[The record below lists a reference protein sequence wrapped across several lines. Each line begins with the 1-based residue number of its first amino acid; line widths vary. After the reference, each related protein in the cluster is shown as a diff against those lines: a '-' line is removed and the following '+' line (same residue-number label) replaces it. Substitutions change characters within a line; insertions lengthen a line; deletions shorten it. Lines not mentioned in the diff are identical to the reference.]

1 MRILCETIRDN
12 FYPKRSDPTRR
23 RNAVRGIVLDD
34 CGRVFLMHI
43 QGRDIF
49 GERDHFEL
57 PGGGIETGE
66 SMEQAL
72 RRELLEEIGWEIDA
86 PQPVGI
92 IANEYN
98 LLQRVDVQHF
108 FLARATRFVGQRM
121 TEYERGIVR
130 EVVRV
135 PSQEILSMYD
145 SRAVEN
151 VGVEIHARDRIAVA
165 EALRCMEQKS

>member
-1 MRILCETIRDN
+1 
-12 FYPKRSDPTRR
+12 
-23 RNAVRGIVLDD
+23 
-34 CGRVFLMHI
+34 
-43 QGRDIF
+43 
-49 GERDHFEL
+49 
-57 PGGGIETGE
+57 
-66 SMEQAL
+66 MEQAL

-135 PSQEILSMYD
+135 PSREILSMYD

-151 VGVEIHARDRIAVA
+151 VGVEISERDRIAVA